1 MNQPINQKGWGGAT
15 GWLTRPRKMG
25 WTDLLFLLVVVALA
39 MGLFNAANEWG
50 TRRDVEGP
58 PVLVASTVGLLGSP
72 LGQGPLLAAPALVA
86 PKPYVEVEPTID
98 LSVWSLPLYT
108 FYSLMRGLIA
118 YILSLLFTLVYGY
131 WAAKDRVAQRILI
144 PLLDILQSIP
154 VLGFAPSLIL
164 VFVALF
170 PHNNAGLEIACI
182 IAIFT
187 GQAWNMTF
195 SFYQSVRSV
204 PSDMREAATVY
215 RFGWWQR
222 FKWVE
227 LPFSMIGL
235 IWNSM
240 MSMAGGWFFLATVE
254 GLEIGGKKFW
264 LPGIGSYIHA
274 ASTGKNWDWCAI
286 GMGVLSMVL
295 MIVALDQLLWRPIV
309 AWAKKFR
316 VEEGG
321 AQEETTSWFLN
332 WLRRSR
338 LIAGVG
344 EWLGRR
350 FRRRGG
356 AGKAGG
362 DDDGRGGPDA
372 AIVGRGLAVAGAFR
386 GPGGRADLRG
396 VAARAADPEVKDPA
410 DWGQLGLDA
419 MWTLCRVLIAV
430 AVGTLWTIPAGLAI
444 GLSARLS
451 RLLQPVVQVLASF
464 PSPLLF
470 PIVILGLQAATKAWG
485 GRENDPT
492 VLEWGSV
499 FLMLLGTQWYI
510 LFNVIAGAMAVPAD
524 LKEAARSYNITGWRR
539 FRVLYFPALFPYLVT
554 GWVTAAGGAWN
565 ASILAEYD
573 HDSSGLVA
581 ARAGGRY
588 HGSGRRLA
596 ASGKG
601 PEPPQRQAAAA
612 DDQAPAA
619 AVKEPKAN
627 YAMLTASVLI
637 MSAVVVVFN
646 RLVWRRLYQIADKRF
661 SITR

>member
-1 MNQPINQKGWGGAT
+1 VNQPINEKGWGGAMS
-15 GWLTRPRKMG
+15 WLARPRKLG
-25 WTDLLFLLVVVALA
+25 WTDILFLLVVVALA
-39 MGLFNAANEWG
+39 MGIFNAAKEWG
-50 TRRDVEGP
+50 TPRSQTE
-58 PVLVASTVGLLGSP
+58 
-72 LGQGPLLAAPALVA
+72 
-86 PKPYVEVEPTID
+86 EPTID
-98 LSVWSLPLYT
+98 SSVWALPLYT

-118 YILSLLFTLVYGY
+118 YALSLLFTLVYGY

-170 PHNNAGLEIACI
+170 PHNNAGLEMAAI

-204 PSDMREAATVY
+204 PSDMQEAATVY
-215 RFGWWQR
+215 RFSWWQR

-254 GLEIGGKKFW
+254 GLEIGGRKFW

-274 ASTGKNWDWCAI
+274 ASTGKEWNWTAI
-286 GMGVLSMVL
+286 GLGVLAMVV
-295 MIVALDQLLWRPIV
+295 MIVALDQLLWRPVV

-338 LIAGVG
+338 LIGLLRDSLGGLLQRKERKKTAEAAPAAVVDPTQQSSVAV
-344 EWLGRR
+344 WLS
-350 FRRRGG
+350 
-356 AGKAGG
+356 
-362 DDDGRGGPDA
+362 
-372 AIVGRGLAVAGAFR
+372 RGLFVVLVGILIYGAWQLVQLILEFKH
-386 GPGGRADLRG
+386 PG
-396 VAARAADPEVKDPA
+396 
-410 DWGQLGLDA
+410 DWGALVLDA
-419 MWTLCRVLIAV
+419 LWTLCRVLV
-430 AVGTLWTIPAGLAI
+430 AVVIGTLWTVPVGLVI

-470 PIVILGLQAATKAWG
+470 PIVILGLQAATRGLG
-485 GRENDPT
+485 GKEDDPT
-492 VLEWGSV
+492 VLEWGSI

-573 HDSSGLVA
+573 YDSSGLVA
-581 ARAGGRY
+581 HGLGADIMEAAAGWRRPSQDPQDDPTDPANLAVLGASTTGLL
-588 HGSGRRLA
+588 GSPLGPAPLLA
-596 ASGKG
+596 ASIDF
-601 PEPPQRQAAAA
+601 PRTRP
-612 DDQAPAA
+612 
-619 AVKEPKAN
+619 N
-627 YAMLTASVLI
+627 YAMLAASVLI
-637 MSAVVVVFN
+637 MSTVVVVFN
-646 RLVWRRLYQIADKRF
+646 RAVWRRLYHLADKRY